1 MSFLA
6 EDPDA
11 DADAHSPVSSL
22 IISDALGNSLITYF
36 PGSRFESGTI
46 AKTVATIGAMSP
58 SIDLFEFERDGYLF
72 ITQLLMV
79 SRHQLYITHGS
90 KHPGGSDDL
99 TLVSYFIARAFC
111 LIYGEV
117 LVKVLDFLEQK
128 GAADLQQGTFSSS
141 VAKPDDDVLSSFS
154 EEGVIEDFLQF
165 EEHFVRRALQIVD
178 GNDPS
183 GHADSVSSP
192 SPPSLALVE
201 ALICPITT
209 SWHLWKSPP
218 GGSIYLFERGR
229 DQAVMHRVFGRS
241 MEGKTLQARSLSA
254 EWMHVLDLYLRYSDA
269 RIKGPGNDGDIE
281 SISRVAWYERPA
293 SLDSRDTM
301 LLMCIVSNFVLV
313 LKMHCEVAGCL
324 EACRGASLS
333 RVGPAADV
341 QVKSIE
347 AVHETMKFAW
357 LATCSRFGSAFPDSQ
372 VPITSPQKKR
382 PLYRERFDPF
392 FPASG

>member
-1 MSFLA
+1 
-6 EDPDA
+6 
-11 DADAHSPVSSL
+11 
-22 IISDALGNSLITYF
+22 
-36 PGSRFESGTI
+36 
-46 AKTVATIGAMSP
+46 
-58 SIDLFEFERDGYLF
+58 
-72 ITQLLMV
+72 MV

-301 LLMCIVSNFVLV
+301 LLMCIVSVRRDNSLLTPNPHYLINSTPSEFR
-313 LKMHCEVAGCL
+313 AGAEDAL
-324 EACRGASLS
+324 
-333 RVGPAADV
+333 
-341 QVKSIE
+341 
-347 AVHETMKFAW
+347 
-357 LATCSRFGSAFPDSQ
+357 
-372 VPITSPQKKR
+372 
-382 PLYRERFDPF
+382 
-392 FPASG
+392 